1 MKQPLPSALDHCS
14 AHVIYAAML
23 ADLLAEQGIAQAD
36 LLVDTGITPGDLR
49 ALEGRLSA
57 RQFIALIRN
66 ARQLSGDPALAFR
79 FGLQLKLSTHGFLGF
94 AAMSASTLGEA
105 LELASRYFRT
115 RFDFIGL
122 VYYRQ
127 KGFGVVEMTEAVP
140 LGDAYLFMVETFM
153 TSFAV
158 MCYNLLGEIPTD
170 IEVRRSSAKPPY
182 FDEAVKRFNAR
193 PVHFNQ
199 GVDQILIPEALL
211 QRRLSLSDPVARQ
224 LAQAQC
230 ERELQTI
237 RQQDDLV
244 YRVSRALKDFD
255 GAWPGLEQVARHLH
269 LSGRTLKRKLQTQG
283 TTFQAIVDSVR
294 LEQARLLLSE
304 TGKSLDTIAAS
315 LGYSDTSNF
324 NRAFK
329 RWMGMTPATYRRQHK
344 QKN

>member
-1 MKQPLPSALDHCS
+1 MKVTVPSPLDQCS
-14 AHVIYAAML
+14 VHVIYAAL
-23 ADLLAEQGIAQAD
+23 LSDLLQEQGIGQSA
-36 LLVDTGITPGDLR
+36 LLADTGIEASELR
-49 ALEGRLSA
+49 ALDGRLSA
-57 RQFIALIRN
+57 RQFVALIRN
-66 ARQLSGDPALAFR
+66 ARQLSRDPALAFR

-115 RFDFIGL
+115 RFDLIGL

-127 KGFGVVEMTEAVP
+127 KGFGVVEMNEVVP
-140 LGDAYLFMVETFM
+140 AGDAYLFMVEAFM

-158 MCYNLLGEIPTD
+158 MCVNLLGEIPRT
-170 IEVRRSSAKPPY
+170 IEVRRSGAKPPH
-182 FDEAVKRFNAR
+182 FDEAVRMFAER

-211 QRRLSLSDPVARQ
+211 QRSLSLSDPVARQ
-224 LAQAQC
+224 LAEAQC

-237 RQQDDLV
+237 RLQDDLV
-244 YRVSRALKDFD
+244 YRVTRALKDFD

-269 LSGRTLKRKLQTQG
+269 LSTRTLKRRLQDQG
-283 TTFQAIVDSVR
+283 TTFQAVVDSVR
-294 LEQARLLLSE
+294 LEQARLLLEE
-304 TGKSLDTIAAS
+304 TGKSLDAIAAS

-329 RWMGMTPATYRRQHK
+329 RWMNMTPAAYRRQYK